1 MEYGNAQ
8 LGLDALDCARRRRS
22 RHLPGSERF
31 RTTRGRAWCETDV
44 EATDLETVIQDL
56 LDGQF
61 SEPVRVVSFNTGEGW
76 SRDISA
82 NVAEEL
88 RRRCELEAREV
99 PPSLAGFFARHETL
113 PRQLT
118 LRLV

>member
-1 MEYGNAQ
+1 MCPVTRIETSACLVVNDFG
-8 LGLDALDCARRRRS
+8 R
-22 RHLPGSERF
+22 
-31 RTTRGRAWCETDV
+31 RGRAYCETDV

-56 LDGQF
+56 LDGQYWH
-61 SEPVRVVSFNTGEGW
+61 PVRVVSFNTVEGW

-82 NVAEEL
+82 DVADEL
-88 RRRCELEAREV
+88 RRCDLQMREV
-99 PPSLAGFFARHETL
+99 PSSILDFIERYETAS

>member
-1 MEYGNAQ
+1 MVPSSDDPDVCLVVDDFG
-8 LGLDALDCARRRRS
+8 
-22 RHLPGSERF
+22 P
-31 RTTRGRAWCETDV
+31 RGRAYCETDV

-56 LDGQF
+56 LEGQY
-61 SEPVRVVSFNTGEGW
+61 SNPVRVVSFNTAEGW

-82 NVAEEL
+82 DVAAEL
-88 RRRCELEAREV
+88 RRRCDLKMRDMPSNILDFIERYEA
-99 PPSLAGFFARHETL
+99 AA